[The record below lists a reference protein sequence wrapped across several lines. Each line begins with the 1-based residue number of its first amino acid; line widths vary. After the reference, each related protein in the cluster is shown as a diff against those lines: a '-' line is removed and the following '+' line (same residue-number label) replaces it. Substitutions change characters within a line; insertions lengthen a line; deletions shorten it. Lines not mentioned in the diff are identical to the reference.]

1 LEQADKL
8 LAQYQQSNRELNQTI
23 EDNKMNQILLLAQ
36 IAAEGV
42 TSTNAETVVA
52 NKVDPRI

>member
-1 LEQADKL
+1 MDKL

-23 EDNKMNQILLLAQ
+23 EDNKMNLILLLAQ

-42 TSTNAETVVA
+42 TSTNADTVVA